1 MKIYSFE
8 TITSIEDVRQIPSYV
23 PLGEQSIL
31 IPPSFPWIKDKLQDI
46 AISLYNFDWEKLPTL
61 IDALK
66 TKTFEFTSQLT
77 GATENSPA
85 TISIIENLFQSLHS
99 FVNRPLNQIKDKEL
113 LSFTERLSGLII
125 YSYFKTLKVN
135 VSLLDP
141 SLFVCIGSNSKIDTE
156 KSAECLRTLI
166 QDQDA
171 IVSILPA
178 RICKNGLE
186 ETILMPAKLHTLY
199 ATHMATLFHAEE
211 LTFYTTKQM
220 SSASPD
226 EDVCSQ
232 FKDYTITYN
241 EAKSIIN
248 AGFNLVPK
256 ASLDLAGQHGIN
268 LRISNYY
275 NPNKQT
281 ITITKTSTMNQIKA
295 VVTRKNADY
304 LQIHSSGNLMPFQF
318 LTKVMAVCGDFK
330 TPIHLISSSS
340 VNISMAVELSSE
352 TFHQMENQLSQFAS
366 VSVEKDISVIHIIG
380 QFDQE
385 KENMEVKVIDLLKDI
400 PILMISYGSD
410 NNSVSVVV
418 SKDMGEKA
426 QAILM
431 DNLAGQDF
439 MKRNVAPRFREAYSA
454 MSI

>member
-1 MKIYSFE
+1 MPPE
-8 TITSIEDVRQIPSYV
+8 THTGPRCNRQHSPRPHLQERPRRDDTDARKAPYALCDPHGNLV
-23 PLGEQSIL
+23 PCRGTYIL
-31 IPPSFPWIKDKLQDI
+31 YHETNVFG
-46 AISLYNFDWEKLPTL
+46 
-61 IDALK
+61 
-66 TKTFEFTSQLT
+66 FT
-77 GATENSPA
+77 
-85 TISIIENLFQSLHS
+85 
-99 FVNRPLNQIKDKEL
+99 R
-113 LSFTERLSGLII
+113 R
-125 YSYFKTLKVN
+125 
-135 VSLLDP
+135 
-141 SLFVCIGSNSKIDTE
+141 
-156 KSAECLRTLI
+156 R
-166 QDQDA
+166 
-171 IVSILPA
+171 
-178 RICKNGLE
+178 R
-186 ETILMPAKLHTLY
+186 
-199 ATHMATLFHAEE
+199 
-211 LTFYTTKQM
+211 
-220 SSASPD
+220 
-226 EDVCSQ
+226 CSQ

-431 DNLAGQDF
+431 DNFAGQDF

>member
-23 PLGEQSIL
+23 PLGEQVVL
-31 IPPSFPWIKDKLQDI
+31 IPPSFPWIKDQMQDI
-46 AISLYNFDWEKLPTL
+46 AISLYNFDLGKIPSL
-61 IDALK
+61 IDGLK
-66 TKTFEFTSQLT
+66 TKTAEFISRL
-77 GATENSPA
+77 ADAPESCPA
-85 TISIIENLFQSLHS
+85 TSSVIENLFQTLHS

-125 YSYFKTLKVN
+125 YSYFKHLKVN

-171 IVSILPA
+171 TVSILPA

-186 ETILMPAKLHTLY
+186 ETILMPAKLRTLY
-199 ATHMATLFHAEE
+199 ATHIAILFHAEE

-256 ASLDLAGQHGIN
+256 ACLDLAGQHGIN

-352 TFHQMENQLSQFAS
+352 TFHQMENQFAS

-385 KENMEVKVIDLLKDI
+385 KENVEVKVIDLLKDI

-431 DNLAGQDF
+431 DNFAGQDF

>member
-23 PLGEQSIL
+23 PLGEQVVL
-31 IPPSFPWIKDKLQDI
+31 IPPSFPWIKDQMQDI
-46 AISLYNFDWEKLPTL
+46 AISLYNFDLGKIPSL
-61 IDALK
+61 IDGLK
-66 TKTFEFTSQLT
+66 TKTAEFISRL
-77 GATENSPA
+77 ADAPESCPA
-85 TISIIENLFQSLHS
+85 TSSVIENLFQTLHS

-125 YSYFKTLKVN
+125 YSYFKHLKVN

-171 IVSILPA
+171 TVSILPA

-186 ETILMPAKLHTLY
+186 ETILMPAKLRTLY
-199 ATHMATLFHAEE
+199 ATHIAILFHAEE

-256 ASLDLAGQHGIN
+256 ACLDLAGQHGIN

-340 VNISMAVELSSE
+340 VNISMAVELSS
-352 TFHQMENQLSQFAS
+352 AS
-366 VSVEKDISVIHIIG
+366 STRKRKTWKS
-380 QFDQE
+380 
-385 KENMEVKVIDLLKDI
+385 KSSTCLKTS
-400 PILMISYGSD
+400 PS
-410 NNSVSVVV
+410 
-418 SKDMGEKA
+418 
-426 QAILM
+426 
-431 DNLAGQDF
+431 
-439 MKRNVAPRFREAYSA
+439 
-454 MSI
+454 

>member
-1 MKIYSFE
+1 M
-8 TITSIEDVRQIPSYV
+8 
-23 PLGEQSIL
+23 
-31 IPPSFPWIKDKLQDI
+31 
-46 AISLYNFDWEKLPTL
+46 
-61 IDALK
+61 
-66 TKTFEFTSQLT
+66 
-77 GATENSPA
+77 
-85 TISIIENLFQSLHS
+85 
-99 FVNRPLNQIKDKEL
+99 
-113 LSFTERLSGLII
+113 
-125 YSYFKTLKVN
+125 N

-141 SLFVCIGSNSKIDTE
+141 SLFVCIGSNSKIDSE

-248 AGFNLVPK
+248 AGFNLIPK
-256 ASLDLAGQHGIN
+256 ACLDLAGQHGIN

-400 PILMISYGSD
+400 PILMIHT
-410 NNSVSVVV
+410 
-418 SKDMGEKA
+418 
-426 QAILM
+426 
-431 DNLAGQDF
+431 
-439 MKRNVAPRFREAYSA
+439 EATTTACLLS
-454 MSI
+454 

>member
-66 TKTFEFTSQLT
+66 TKTFEFTSRLT
-77 GATENSPA
+77 GAAENSPA

-125 YSYFKTLKVN
+125 YSYFKSLKVN

-256 ASLDLAGQHGIN
+256 ACLDLAGQHGIN
-268 LRISNYY
+268 L
-275 NPNKQT
+275 
-281 ITITKTSTMNQIKA
+281 

-431 DNLAGQDF
+431 DNFTGQDF

>member
-8 TITSIEDVRQIPSYV
+8 TITSLEDVRQIPSYV
-23 PLGEQSIL
+23 PLGEQVVL
-31 IPPSFPWIKDKLQDI
+31 IPPSFPWVKDQMQDI
-46 AISLYNFDWEKLPTL
+46 AISLYNFDLGKIPSL
-61 IDALK
+61 IDGLK
-66 TKTFEFTSQLT
+66 TKTAEFISRLA
-77 GATENSPA
+77 GAPEGCPA
-85 TISIIENLFQSLHS
+85 TSSVIENFFQTLHS
-99 FVNRPLNQIKDKEL
+99 FVNRPLNQIKDKEF
-113 LSFTERLSGLII
+113 LSFTERLSGLIV
-125 YSYFKTLKVN
+125 YSYFKHLKVN

-171 IVSILPA
+171 TVSILPA
-178 RICKNGLE
+178 RICKNSLE

-199 ATHMATLFHAEE
+199 ATHIAALFHAEE
-211 LTFYTTKQM
+211 LTFYTTRQM
-220 SSASPD
+220 SPTSAD
-226 EDVCSQ
+226 EDVCCQ
-232 FKDYTITYN
+232 FKDYAITYN

-256 ASLDLAGQHGIN
+256 ACLDIAGQHGIT
-268 LRISNYY
+268 LHLSNYH
-275 NPNKQT
+275 NFNKQT

-304 LQIHSSGNLMPFQF
+304 LQIHSSGNFMPFQF

-340 VNISMAVELSSE
+340 VNVSMAVELSSD
-352 TFHQMENQLSQFAS
+352 TFHKMENQLSQFAS
-366 VSVEKDISVIHIIG
+366 VSVEKDVSVIHIIG
-380 QFDQE
+380 QFNQE
-385 KENMEVKVIDLLKDI
+385 KENVEVKVIDLLKDI

-418 SKDMGEKA
+418 GKDMGEKA

-431 DNLAGQDF
+431 DNFTGQDF
-439 MKRNVAPRFREAYSA
+439 MKRNIAPRFHEAYSA

>member
-1 MKIYSFE
+1 
-8 TITSIEDVRQIPSYV
+8 
-23 PLGEQSIL
+23 
-31 IPPSFPWIKDKLQDI
+31 
-46 AISLYNFDWEKLPTL
+46 
-61 IDALK
+61 
-66 TKTFEFTSQLT
+66 
-77 GATENSPA
+77 
-85 TISIIENLFQSLHS
+85 
-99 FVNRPLNQIKDKEL
+99 
-113 LSFTERLSGLII
+113 
-125 YSYFKTLKVN
+125 
-135 VSLLDP
+135 
-141 SLFVCIGSNSKIDTE
+141 
-156 KSAECLRTLI
+156 
-166 QDQDA
+166 
-171 IVSILPA
+171 
-178 RICKNGLE
+178 
-186 ETILMPAKLHTLY
+186 
-199 ATHMATLFHAEE
+199 
-211 LTFYTTKQM
+211 
-220 SSASPD
+220 
-226 EDVCSQ
+226 
-232 FKDYTITYN
+232 
-241 EAKSIIN
+241 
-248 AGFNLVPK
+248 
-256 ASLDLAGQHGIN
+256 
-268 LRISNYY
+268 
-275 NPNKQT
+275 
-281 ITITKTSTMNQIKA
+281 MNQIKA

-431 DNLAGQDF
+431 DNFAGQDF

-454 MSI
+454 MRI

>member
-8 TITSIEDVRQIPSYV
+8 AITSIEDVRQIPSYV

-85 TISIIENLFQSLHS
+85 TISIIENLLQSLHS

-141 SLFVCIGSNSKIDTE
+141 SLFVCIGSNSKIDSE

-248 AGFNLVPK
+248 AGFNLIPK
-256 ASLDLAGQHGIN
+256 ACLDLAGQHGIN

-295 VVTRKNADY
+295 VVTRKKCRLFTD
-304 LQIHSSGNLMPFQF
+304 PFIR
-318 LTKVMAVCGDFK
+318 KPHA
-330 TPIHLISSSS
+330 
-340 VNISMAVELSSE
+340 
-352 TFHQMENQLSQFAS
+352 
-366 VSVEKDISVIHIIG
+366 VSVP
-380 QFDQE
+380 DQSDGRLWGLQDSHTPHFLFQCQYLHGRGTE
-385 KENMEVKVIDLLKDI
+385 FRDFPPNGKPTV
-400 PILMISYGSD
+400 PI
-410 NNSVSVVV
+410 
-418 SKDMGEKA
+418 
-426 QAILM
+426 
-431 DNLAGQDF
+431 
-439 MKRNVAPRFREAYSA
+439 RFRQCGKRHFRHPYHRPVRPRKGKHGSQSHRSA
-454 MSI
+454 